1 MFLIMLQMLSISITL
16 KAFAKLV
23 KKSYEYVNLRTV
35 GIQISHP
42 KAISFFKYGYPQFI
56 HI

>member
-1 MFLIMLQMLSISITL
+1 MFLIMLQMLSIGITL
-16 KAFAKLV
+16 KSFVELV

-42 KAISFFKYGYPQFI
+42 KAISFFEYGYPQFI

>member
-23 KKSYEYVNLRTV
+23 KKSYEYVNLLSKNSRNPN
-35 GIQISHP
+35 QSP
-42 KAISFFKYGYPQFI
+42 KSNFI
-56 HI
+56 F